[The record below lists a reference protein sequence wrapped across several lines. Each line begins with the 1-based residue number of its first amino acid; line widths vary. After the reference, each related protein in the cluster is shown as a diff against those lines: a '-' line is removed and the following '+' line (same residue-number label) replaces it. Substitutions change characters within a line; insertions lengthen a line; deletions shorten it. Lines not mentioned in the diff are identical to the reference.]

1 MTNTSRGLAVVSG
14 AGSGIGHAVV
24 QDLAALGY
32 QVLGLDLTAPKT
44 PLSGIDLQIGDVT
57 DWDWVSTVI
66 TSAVD
71 RAGPVVALVPAA
83 GIAGIVG
90 NRLLSD
96 PGKGRPILN
105 VNIDG
110 TLNLIYAAW
119 PSMVAARRGAVVLVS
134 SIAAM
139 RGSRVVPVE
148 YSASKGAI
156 ESMVRHLSL
165 TGGPDGIR
173 VNGVA
178 PGTIQTPMSD
188 AFGAP
193 AVDAIPLGRVG
204 TAAEVAAVVSFLL
217 SDAAAFVSGSVV
229 GVNGGMR

>member
-14 AGSGIGHAVV
+14 AGSGIGYGVA

-44 PLSGIDLQIGDVT
+44 PLCGIDLQIGDVT
-57 DWDWVSTVI
+57 DWEWVQRVI
-66 TSAVD
+66 ASAVD
-71 RAGPVVALVPAA
+71 RFGPVTALVPAA
-83 GIAGIVG
+83 GIADIVG
-90 NRLLSD
+90 NRLLPD
-96 PGKGRPILN
+96 PGKGRPILK

-110 TLNLIYAAW
+110 TLNLVYAAW
-119 PSMVAARRGAVVLVS
+119 PSMVAAKRGAVVLVS
-134 SIAAM
+134 SIAAV

-156 ESMVRHLSL
+156 EAMVKHLSL

-188 AFGAP
+188 AFGTP
-193 AVDAIPLGRVG
+193 AVDAIPLGRIG

-217 SDAAAFVSGSVV
+217 SDAAAFVSGTVV